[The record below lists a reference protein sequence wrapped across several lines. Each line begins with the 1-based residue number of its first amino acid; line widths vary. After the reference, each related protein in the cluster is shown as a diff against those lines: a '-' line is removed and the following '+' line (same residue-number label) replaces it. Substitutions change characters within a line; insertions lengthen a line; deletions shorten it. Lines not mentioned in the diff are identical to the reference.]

1 MIIKWNSWNSQNE
14 MNEIREIR
22 KMCLLFKVNL
32 LSENVE

>member
-14 MNEIREIR
+14 MNEIR